1 MAAEIERKWVAERT
15 PPPERLGTGT
25 PLRQGYL
32 AIDGDVAVRVRI
44 APDEAWVTIKAG
56 DDGLR
61 RTEVELPVDAA
72 EAEELW
78 VHTAGRIEKVRH
90 DVAVDDAAAVVD
102 VFGGDAR
109 WALHRRGRV
118 PDRIRQPRPSS
129 PLTGSGRR
137 SPVARSGATHRS
149 PASADPIRR
158 RRAIARV
165 AAPT

>member
-1 MAAEIERKWVAERT
+1 MAAEIERKWVAART
-15 PPPERLGTGT
+15 PPADMLGTGT

-78 VHTAGRIEKVRH
+78 AYTAGRIEKVRH

-102 VFGGDAR
+102 VFGGNLGGLCIVEVEFATESEAEAFVAPD
-109 WALHRRGRV
+109 WFGQEVTGRSEWTNASLSRFGR
-118 PDRIRQPRPSS
+118 PDQ
-129 PLTGSGRR
+129 T
-137 SPVARSGATHRS
+137 
-149 PASADPIRR
+149 
-158 RRAIARV
+158 
-165 AAPT
+165 

>member
-1 MAAEIERKWVAERT
+1 MAAEIERKWVAPQT
-15 PPPERLGTGT
+15 PSADRLGAGT

-61 RTEVELPVDAA
+61 RTEVEVPVDAT

-78 VHTAGRIEKVRH
+78 VHTSGRIEKVRH

-102 VFGGDAR
+102 VFGGELSGLCVVEVEFPTESEAEAFVAPD
-109 WALHRRGRV
+109 WFGQEVTGRSEWTNASLSRFGR
-118 PDRIRQPRPSS
+118 PDQ
-129 PLTGSGRR
+129 T
-137 SPVARSGATHRS
+137 
-149 PASADPIRR
+149 
-158 RRAIARV
+158 
-165 AAPT
+165 